1 MTKLMEPLKA
11 ELVGYPL
18 SKDEISQ
25 IIGRLISE
33 NFRVDVI
40 QAEAPQVDPGDI
52 NVSACYDPELDS
64 MNRTCIELVLVYSP
78 YDSILII
85 DDEVFD
91 GITKRLCDAISH
103 EQIHQQQHRARF
115 WEETWFDDPDDA
127 EAYLSHKDEI
137 DAYSYNIANELLDY
151 ADINQVLTILN
162 SPSTI
167 KLEHSVN
174 LFVYM
179 QTFEYNSNHPVI
191 KRLLKKITKL
201 LPEVV
206 KQR

>member
-1 MTKLMEPLKA
+1 MTKLMEPLRDRI
-11 ELVGYPL
+11 VGYPL
-18 SKDEISQ
+18 SKGEISSVLGQ
-25 IIGRLISE
+25 LISE
-33 NFRVDVI
+33 NFRADVI

-64 MNRTCIELVLVYSP
+64 MDRPCIEIVLVYNP

-85 DDEVFD
+85 DNEVFD
-91 GITKRLCDAISH
+91 STVKRLCDSIAH
-103 EQIHQQQHRARF
+103 EQIHQQQHRSRF
-115 WEETWFDDPDDA
+115 WEDTWFDDPDDA

-151 ADINQVLTILN
+151 ADIKQVLTILN
-162 SPSTI
+162 NPSTI
-167 KLEHSVN
+167 KIEHSVN

-201 LPEVV
+201 LPQVA